1 MIQSDTLSVLDAMPQ
16 AERFDVLCDAWD
28 RLFDSGWQPDV
39 DEETRDLL
47 DERIRAAES
56 KPNDVVSW
64 EEMVSR
70 ITGVP

>member
-28 RLFDSGWQPDV
+28 RLFDSGWEPEI

-47 DERIRAAES
+47 DERIRATES
-56 KPNDVVSW
+56 KPNDVVRW
-64 EEMVSR
+64 EDMVNR
-70 ITGVP
+70 KLH